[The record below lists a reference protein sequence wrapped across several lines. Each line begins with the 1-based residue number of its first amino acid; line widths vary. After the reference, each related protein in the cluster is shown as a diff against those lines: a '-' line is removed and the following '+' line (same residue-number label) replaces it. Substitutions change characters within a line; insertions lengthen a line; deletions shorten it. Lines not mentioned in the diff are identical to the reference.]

1 MTRGDIVTVA
11 LPGEFG
17 KPRPAVVIQSD
28 LFAGHTTVIVHPV
41 TSTVT
46 PGSPLFRLRLVPS
59 AENGLRTPSDVMV
72 DRTMSV
78 RPNRV
83 GGTIGRLDDADM
95 LRINRALTLFLGIAS

>member
-1 MTRGDIVTVA
+1 MTHGDVVTVA
-11 LPGEFG
+11 LPGELG
-17 KPRPAVVIQSD
+17 KPCPAVVIQSD
-28 LFAGHTTVIVHPV
+28 FFAGHTTVIILPV

-59 AENGLRTPSDVMV
+59 AENGLCTPSHVMA

-83 GGTIGRLDDADM
+83 GGTIGRLDDAGM
-95 LRINRALTLFLGIAS
+95 LRINRALTLFLGISS